1 MLFKTSLQLR
11 INANPSSRVMDY
23 IKNLNLDR
31 QGSLAQPS
39 YGAEILLT
47 ADRLAKH
54 LNSIA

>member
-1 MLFKTSLQLR
+1 
-11 INANPSSRVMDY
+11 MDY
-23 IKNLNLDR
+23 IKNLKLDR